1 MNDDAPASSEIQSPV
16 QRAVILA
23 VFVCFVSL
31 AFCYW
36 AARPV
41 VDKIQIPWIEFLIY
55 ALIPVALTFTVLHR
69 SRWHREIFG
78 ARRTCSL
85 LLVSCVILGGVLVV
99 SGLLLDV
106 ATFGLT
112 ALSGGNH

>member
-1 MNDDAPASSEIQSPV
+1 MNDEELPSSEIQSPV

-23 VFVCFVSL
+23 SFACFISL

-36 AARPV
+36 VARPV
-41 VDKIQIPWIEFLIY
+41 VNLIGVPWIEFLAY
-55 ALIPVALTFTVLHR
+55 SLVPASVTFAILYR
-69 SRWHREIFG
+69 SGWHREIFG

-85 LLVSCVILGGVLVV
+85 LLLSCIILGGVIIG
-99 SGLLLDV
+99 SSLLLYV
-106 ATFGLT
+106 AMFGLN